1 MPQSDSTFAYPVG
14 AVEYLAQQHFAGN
27 LMVPFRQGAYVSWK
41 LFPAVKVSIDSRYE
55 VAYSEDWIDR
65 TFRLYAAGP
74 SWQETLIAYPTDLA
88 LIPKTSPV
96 AGVIE
101 QSGWQIVYLDREFEI
116 FSRPGIVLPLSNQS
130 AETFTGAFP

>member
-1 MPQSDSTFAYPVG
+1 
-14 AVEYLAQQHFAGN
+14 
-27 LMVPFRQGAYVSWK
+27 
-41 LFPAVKVSIDSRYE
+41 VSIDSRYE

-65 TFRLYAAGP
+65 TFRFYAAGP
-74 SWQETLIAYPTDLA
+74 SWQETLTAYPTDLV